1 MEAKQDLV
9 ARKSL
14 KDNGQMNLSIMV
26 SVGTINEEI
35 LKKGLEIYNLMYAK
49 SLANVKNDRFYDESI

>member
-1 MEAKQDLV
+1 
-9 ARKSL
+9 
-14 KDNGQMNLSIMV
+14 MNLSIMV

-49 SLANVKNDRFYDESI
+49 SLANVKNDRLYDESI